1 MLIRSID
8 FETTGEP
15 KEDEPQAVCEA
26 GWTDIEVVYG
36 DPIPEAVQAFV
47 GNPYSLLCNP
57 GRSMPPEARAVH
69 HISDEDVAGCPSPD
83 QVFRRLMDPKPDFF
97 CAHNADFERS
107 FFGGGGVPFIC
118 TYKVALRVWPDA
130 PSHSLQVLRYW
141 LDLDLDQAAGLPA
154 HRAGPDA
161 YVGAALMARILSEP
175 GAPDLDTMVRWSR
188 GPALLPRINFGKH
201 KGMKWSE
208 LPSDYLRWIADKSDL
223 DRDAKANA
231 RHWLKQRDEL

>member
-1 MLIRSID
+1 MFIRSID
-8 FETTGEP
+8 LETTGEP
-15 KEDEPQAVCEA
+15 PKTEEDPPAAVIEIGWSDVTIEQHGPRFTEPQSMLVKPS
-26 GWTDIEVVYG
+26 GV
-36 DPIPEAVQAFV
+36 PISV
-47 GNPYSLLCNP
+47 
-57 GRSMPPEARAVH
+57 EARAVH
-69 HISDEDVAGCPSPD
+69 HISEDDIADAPPITTGFMKLGDGGPTYY
-83 QVFRRLMDPKPDFF
+83 
-97 CAHNADFERS
+97 CAHNADFERA

-141 LDLDLDQAAGLPA
+141 LDLDIDQEKGLPA

-175 GAPDLDTMVRWSR
+175 GAPDLDTMVRWSK

-201 KGMKWSE
+201 KGEKWSD
-208 LPSDYLRWIADKSDL
+208 LPSDYLRWIVDKSDL

-231 RHWLKQRDEL
+231 RHWLKQRGDL